1 MGYLY
6 IWKMVRN
13 KRLGGILTKG
23 MKMAILGVIL
33 MLGLISIELT
43 GSKPVIW
50 LQFLLPYIVS
60 CIMII
65 GGIIWNAKD
74 EK

>member
-1 MGYLY
+1 M
-6 IWKMVRN
+6 
-13 KRLGGILTKG
+13 TKG

-50 LQFLLPYIVS
+50 LQFLIPYIVAS
-60 CIMII
+60 IMMIA
-65 GGIIWNAKD
+65 GLIWNAKD
-74 EK
+74 EKMITQDYG